1 MKKTMPV
8 TLLEQ
13 PHWSTKSQVMAVA
26 IRHTK
31 ARILVKSDTFMGA
44 LYGG

>member
-8 TLLEQ
+8 TLFEQ
-13 PHWSTKSQVMAVA
+13 PHWSTKSQVIVMA

-31 ARILVKSDTFMGA
+31 ARIFVKSDTCTGA
-44 LYGG
+44 L